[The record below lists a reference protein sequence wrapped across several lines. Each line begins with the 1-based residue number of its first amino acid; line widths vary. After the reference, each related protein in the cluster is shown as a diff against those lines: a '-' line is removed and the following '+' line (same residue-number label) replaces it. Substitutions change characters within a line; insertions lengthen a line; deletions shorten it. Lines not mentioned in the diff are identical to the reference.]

1 MKLWNGDAEKSLSS
15 SNKSMKDFFKFQLHN
30 KVHLQTLSD
39 AACAILFTQQR
50 KQQRPA
56 PFCPN
61 FNVELCYVIVI
72 YGHTITVHS
81 MLCRHF
87 DIIRP
92 TSGSLIK
99 NARRWNVKA
108 PLLSLLYLECM
119 SLKTC
124 CICPV
129 FTFHTNTQFSSCA

>member
-1 MKLWNGDAEKSLSS
+1 M
-15 SNKSMKDFFKFQLHN
+15 
-30 KVHLQTLSD
+30 
-39 AACAILFTQQR
+39 
-50 KQQRPA
+50 
-56 PFCPN
+56 
-61 FNVELCYVIVI
+61 ELCYVIVI
-72 YGHTITVHS
+72 YGHTVHS

-129 FTFHTNTQFSSCA
+129 FTFHFNTQFNASVDLSHLVTLGYLHLDMVDDPPGVFDVDVVVKSSFIILATLQSAHGLTGTKGLNSSLTSK